1 MFARLSPLRFLV
13 ALGVLVVKQTLLP
26 TLRKSLGIFLQNAHL
41 VAQEHFTRATT
52 VSSGPNFLA
61 MEVGPLW
68 LFLSYVAVAGFT
80 HLVSTGLHSSH
91 DHKKQAQLPP
101 STEFMQSTVETAPCG
116 LMDFFNKHK
125 EGPGIDKWAAGWSFQ
140 SVFFCWPSIHD
151 FFDFQTCSL
160 KWFQKKTRQKPCN
173 RLGTSKLWV
182 HITGVKWQKSR
193 DIKSESKSAPIL
205 PSRL

>member
-1 MFARLSPLRFLV
+1 MHFIHYIHTPRYIYIYTYIYIHIYIYLHTHIYLYIRDKMFARLSPLRFLV

-41 VAQEHFTRATT
+41 VAQEPFTRATT

-125 EGPGIDKWAAGWSFQ
+125 EGPGIDKWAAG
-140 SVFFCWPSIHD
+140 
-151 FFDFQTCSL
+151 
-160 KWFQKKTRQKPCN
+160 
-173 RLGTSKLWV
+173 
-182 HITGVKWQKSR
+182 
-193 DIKSESKSAPIL
+193 
-205 PSRL
+205 

>member
-26 TLRKSLGIFLQNAHL
+26 TLRKGLGIFLQNAHL

-125 EGPGIDKWAAGWSFQ
+125 EGPGIDKWAAG
-140 SVFFCWPSIHD
+140 
-151 FFDFQTCSL
+151 
-160 KWFQKKTRQKPCN
+160 
-173 RLGTSKLWV
+173 
-182 HITGVKWQKSR
+182 
-193 DIKSESKSAPIL
+193 
-205 PSRL
+205 